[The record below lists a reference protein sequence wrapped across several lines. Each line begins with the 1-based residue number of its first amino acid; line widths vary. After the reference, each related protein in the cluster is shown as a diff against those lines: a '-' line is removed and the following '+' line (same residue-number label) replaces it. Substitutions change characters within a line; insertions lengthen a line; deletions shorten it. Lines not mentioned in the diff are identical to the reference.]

1 MAKTQSGKTQ
11 SASSATARSKS
22 AAREADMAF
31 VRSLAEVFSEHGL
44 TELDVE
50 REYAEN
56 DSLSVRIGRGG
67 AVSVAS
73 SAPAQAAPAA
83 PAAAPAEAPPAAA
96 AAADS
101 GADPAASPDAVLSP
115 MVGTVYLQAEPGA
128 PAFVNVGDRVSS
140 GDVVVIVEA
149 MKTMNRIVAPHDGV
163 VQRILVEDGAAVE
176 YGTPLVIIG

>member
-1 MAKTQSGKTQ
+1 MANAKSG
-11 SASSATARSKS
+11 SSGAAKSKA

-31 VRSLAEVFSEHGL
+31 VRSLAEVVSEHGL

-67 AVSVAS
+67 AASVAS
-73 SAPAQAAPAA
+73 SAPAAPAAPPAPAA
-83 PAAAPAEAPPAAA
+83 PAAAPA
-96 AAADS
+96 ADA
-101 GADPAASPDAVLSP
+101 GADPATDPGAVVSP

-128 PAFVNVGDRVSS
+128 PAFVSVGDRVSS

>member
-1 MAKTQSGKTQ
+1 MAKAKTGSSG
-11 SASSATARSKS
+11 TAGSKA

-67 AVSVAS
+67 AVSVAA
-73 SAPAQAAPAA
+73 SAPAPAA
-83 PAAAPAEAPPAAA
+83 PAAAPAAAPPAAA
-96 AAADS
+96 AAEDA
-101 GADPAASPDAVLSP
+101 GGDPATDPGAVLSP

-128 PAFVNVGDRVSS
+128 PAFVSVGDRVSS

-149 MKTMNRIVAPHDGV
+149 MKTMNRIVATRDGV

>member
-1 MAKTQSGKTQ
+1 MAKAKSG
-11 SASSATARSKS
+11 SPGAARSK
-22 AAREADMAF
+22 ADAREADMAF

-44 TELDVE
+44 TELDLE

-73 SAPAQAAPAA
+73 SAPAPAA
-83 PAAAPAEAPPAAA
+83 PAAAPAESPPAAA
-96 AAADS
+96 PAADA
-101 GADPAASPDAVLSP
+101 GGDPATDPGAVLSP

-128 PAFVNVGDRVSS
+128 PAFVSVGDRVSS